1 MSRKRRVEHRVRA
14 SVGQE
19 LYERLLREAASRR
32 ISVSHCIRMDLEKL
46 YAIRDELSQPIEVAR
61 SAGAAK
67 PRLIHRLLAETE
79 TRLAA
84 DLDRHLAEVGALG
97 DAVRRLEAMLDRQ
110 YVGLMLYLP
119 DVADE
124 LHDDQA
130 KVALRRYEAWRR
142 AVEKLL
148 DGDNRLRSRQLGG
161 RSSGAITVR
170 APTRGRPTLRR
181 SHCLSRVET
190 PLVDVRATLARQED
204 NGPRNP
210 K

>member
-1 MSRKRRVEHRVRA
+1 MSRRHRIEHRVR
-14 SVGQE
+14 SSIGRE

-32 ISVSHCIRMDLEKL
+32 ISVSNCIRMDLEEL
-46 YAIRDELSQPIEVAR
+46 YAIRDELSQPIEVTR
-61 SAGAAK
+61 SAAAR

-84 DLDRHLAEVGALG
+84 DLDRHLAEVTALG
-97 DAVRRLEAMLDRQ
+97 DAIRRLEAMLDRQ

-148 DGDNRLRSRQLGG
+148 DGGNKAS
-161 RSSGAITVR
+161 
-170 APTRGRPTLRR
+170 
-181 SHCLSRVET
+181 
-190 PLVDVRATLARQED
+190 
-204 NGPRNP
+204 
-210 K
+210 

>member
-1 MSRKRRVEHRVRA
+1 MSRRHRVEHRVR
-14 SVGQE
+14 SSIGRE

-32 ISVSHCIRMDLEKL
+32 ISVSHCIRMDLEEL
-46 YAIRDELSQPIEVAR
+46 YAIRDELSQPIEIAR
-61 SAGAAK
+61 SAGVAK

-148 DGDNRLRSRQLGG
+148 DGGNKAS
-161 RSSGAITVR
+161 
-170 APTRGRPTLRR
+170 
-181 SHCLSRVET
+181 
-190 PLVDVRATLARQED
+190 
-204 NGPRNP
+204 
-210 K
+210 

>member
-1 MSRKRRVEHRVRA
+1 MSRRHRVEHRVR
-14 SVGQE
+14 SSIGRE
-19 LYERLLREAASRR
+19 LYERLLREATSRR
-32 ISVSHCIRMDLEKL
+32 ISVSHCIRMDLEEL
-46 YAIRDELSQPIEVAR
+46 YAIRDELSQPIEVTH
-61 SAGAAK
+61 SAGVAK

-84 DLDRHLAEVGALG
+84 DLDRHLAEVAALG

-130 KVALRRYEAWRR
+130 KAALRRYEAWRR

-148 DGDNRLRSRQLGG
+148 DGGNKAS
-161 RSSGAITVR
+161 
-170 APTRGRPTLRR
+170 
-181 SHCLSRVET
+181 
-190 PLVDVRATLARQED
+190 
-204 NGPRNP
+204 
-210 K
+210 

>member
-1 MSRKRRVEHRVRA
+1 MSRKHRVEHRVRS

-32 ISVSHCIRMDLEKL
+32 ISVSHCIRMDLEEL

-61 SAGAAK
+61 SAGVAK

-84 DLDRHLAEVGALG
+84 DLDRHLAEVAALG

-124 LHDDQA
+124 LHDAQA
-130 KVALRRYEAWRR
+130 KVAHRRYEAWRR

-148 DGDNRLRSRQLGG
+148 AGDNKAS
-161 RSSGAITVR
+161 
-170 APTRGRPTLRR
+170 
-181 SHCLSRVET
+181 
-190 PLVDVRATLARQED
+190 
-204 NGPRNP
+204 
-210 K
+210 

>member
-1 MSRKRRVEHRVRA
+1 MSRRYRVEHRVRA
-14 SVGQE
+14 SVGRE
-19 LYERLLREAASRR
+19 LYERILREAASRR
-32 ISVSHCIRMDLEKL
+32 ISVSHCIRMDLEEL
-46 YAIRDELSQPIEVAR
+46 YAIRDELSQPIEVNR
-61 SAGAAK
+61 SAGVAK

-84 DLDRHLAEVGALG
+84 DLDRHLVEVAALG

-148 DGDNRLRSRQLGG
+148 DGGNKAS
-161 RSSGAITVR
+161 
-170 APTRGRPTLRR
+170 
-181 SHCLSRVET
+181 
-190 PLVDVRATLARQED
+190 
-204 NGPRNP
+204 
-210 K
+210 

>member
-1 MSRKRRVEHRVRA
+1 MSRKHRVEHRVRS

-32 ISVSHCIRMDLEKL
+32 ISVSHCIRMDLEEL

-61 SAGAAK
+61 SGGGAK

-84 DLDRHLAEVGALG
+84 DLDRHLAEVTALG
-97 DAVRRLEAMLDRQ
+97 DAIRRLEAMLDRQ

-148 DGDNRLRSRQLGG
+148 DGGNKAS
-161 RSSGAITVR
+161 
-170 APTRGRPTLRR
+170 
-181 SHCLSRVET
+181 
-190 PLVDVRATLARQED
+190 
-204 NGPRNP
+204 
-210 K
+210 

>member
-1 MSRKRRVEHRVRA
+1 MSRRHRVEHRVR
-14 SVGQE
+14 SSNGRE

-32 ISVSHCIRMDLEKL
+32 ISVSHCIRMDLEEL
-46 YAIRDELSQPIEVAR
+46 YAIRDELSQPIELTR

-84 DLDRHLAEVGALG
+84 DLDRHLVEVAALG

-148 DGDNRLRSRQLGG
+148 DGDNKAS
-161 RSSGAITVR
+161 
-170 APTRGRPTLRR
+170 
-181 SHCLSRVET
+181 
-190 PLVDVRATLARQED
+190 
-204 NGPRNP
+204 
-210 K
+210 

>member
-1 MSRKRRVEHRVRA
+1 MSRRHRVEHRVR
-14 SVGQE
+14 SSIGRE

-32 ISVSHCIRMDLEKL
+32 ISVSHCIRMDLEEL
-46 YAIRDELSQPIEVAR
+46 YAIRDELSQPIEFTR

-119 DVADE
+119 DVAEE
-124 LHDDQA
+124 LHDAQA
-130 KVALRRYEAWRR
+130 KAAHRRYEAWRR

-148 DGDNRLRSRQLGG
+148 DGDNKAS
-161 RSSGAITVR
+161 
-170 APTRGRPTLRR
+170 
-181 SHCLSRVET
+181 
-190 PLVDVRATLARQED
+190 
-204 NGPRNP
+204 
-210 K
+210 

>member
-1 MSRKRRVEHRVRA
+1 MSRRHRVEHRVR
-14 SVGQE
+14 SSIGRE

-32 ISVSHCIRMDLEKL
+32 ISVSHCIRMDLEEL
-46 YAIRDELSQPIEVAR
+46 YAIRDELSQPIELTR

-84 DLDRHLAEVGALG
+84 DLDRHLAEVTALG
-97 DAVRRLEAMLDRQ
+97 DVTRRLEAMLDRQ

-148 DGDNRLRSRQLGG
+148 DGGNKAS
-161 RSSGAITVR
+161 
-170 APTRGRPTLRR
+170 
-181 SHCLSRVET
+181 
-190 PLVDVRATLARQED
+190 
-204 NGPRNP
+204 
-210 K
+210 

>member
-1 MSRKRRVEHRVRA
+1 MSRRHRVEHRVR
-14 SVGQE
+14 SSIGRE

-32 ISVSHCIRMDLEKL
+32 ISVSHCIRMDLEEL
-46 YAIRDELSQPIEVAR
+46 YAIRDELSQPIELTR

-67 PRLIHRLLAETE
+67 PRLIHLLLAETE

-148 DGDNRLRSRQLGG
+148 DGDNKAS
-161 RSSGAITVR
+161 
-170 APTRGRPTLRR
+170 
-181 SHCLSRVET
+181 
-190 PLVDVRATLARQED
+190 
-204 NGPRNP
+204 
-210 K
+210 

>member
-1 MSRKRRVEHRVRA
+1 MSRRHRIEHRVR
-14 SVGQE
+14 SSIGRE
-19 LYERLLREAASRR
+19 LYERLLREAASSR
-32 ISVSHCIRMDLEKL
+32 ISVSHCIRMDLEEL
-46 YAIRDELSQPIEVAR
+46 YAIRDELSQPIEVTR

-84 DLDRHLAEVGALG
+84 DLDRHLAEVTALG
-97 DAVRRLEAMLDRQ
+97 DVIRRLEAMLDRQ

-148 DGDNRLRSRQLGG
+148 DGGNEAS
-161 RSSGAITVR
+161 
-170 APTRGRPTLRR
+170 
-181 SHCLSRVET
+181 
-190 PLVDVRATLARQED
+190 
-204 NGPRNP
+204 
-210 K
+210 

>member
-1 MSRKRRVEHRVRA
+1 
-14 SVGQE
+14 
-19 LYERLLREAASRR
+19 
-32 ISVSHCIRMDLEKL
+32 MDLEEL
-46 YAIRDELSQPIEVAR
+46 YAIRDELSQPIEVTR
-61 SAGAAK
+61 SAGVAK
-67 PRLIHRLLAETE
+67 PRIIHRLLAETE

-148 DGDNRLRSRQLGG
+148 DGGNKAS
-161 RSSGAITVR
+161 
-170 APTRGRPTLRR
+170 
-181 SHCLSRVET
+181 
-190 PLVDVRATLARQED
+190 
-204 NGPRNP
+204 
-210 K
+210 

>member
-1 MSRKRRVEHRVRA
+1 
-14 SVGQE
+14 
-19 LYERLLREAASRR
+19 
-32 ISVSHCIRMDLEKL
+32 MDLEEL

-61 SAGAAK
+61 SAGVAK

-119 DVADE
+119 DVAEE
-124 LHDDQA
+124 LPDAQA
-130 KVALRRYEAWRR
+130 KAAHRRHEAWRR

-148 DGDNRLRSRQLGG
+148 DGDNKAS
-161 RSSGAITVR
+161 
-170 APTRGRPTLRR
+170 
-181 SHCLSRVET
+181 
-190 PLVDVRATLARQED
+190 
-204 NGPRNP
+204 
-210 K
+210 

>member
-1 MSRKRRVEHRVRA
+1 MSRKHRVEHRVRS

-32 ISVSHCIRMDLEKL
+32 ISVSHCIRMDLEEL

-61 SAGAAK
+61 SGGGAK

-79 TRLAA
+79 TRLAD

-148 DGDNRLRSRQLGG
+148 DGGNKAS
-161 RSSGAITVR
+161 
-170 APTRGRPTLRR
+170 
-181 SHCLSRVET
+181 
-190 PLVDVRATLARQED
+190 
-204 NGPRNP
+204 
-210 K
+210 

>member
-1 MSRKRRVEHRVRA
+1 MSRKHRVEHRVRS

-32 ISVSHCIRMDLEKL
+32 ISVSHCIRMDLEEL

-61 SAGAAK
+61 SGGGAK

-79 TRLAA
+79 SRLAA
-84 DLDRHLAEVGALG
+84 DLDRHLAEVGAIG

-148 DGDNRLRSRQLGG
+148 DGGNKAS
-161 RSSGAITVR
+161 
-170 APTRGRPTLRR
+170 
-181 SHCLSRVET
+181 
-190 PLVDVRATLARQED
+190 
-204 NGPRNP
+204 
-210 K
+210 